1 MKVCFLGLGSM
12 GSGVCRN
19 LLNKGYALQ
28 VWNRSPEKAAK
39 VAGWGAEAFA
49 TPQEAA
55 RGAGVVMSCLSSV
68 AALKAVAG
76 GASGVFSCMG
86 EGMAFYDM
94 GTWDIESVLALDAEA
109 ERHGVRYVHM
119 PMGKGPEAAEA
130 GESPLFFG
138 GSKDVYERDK
148 AFLSDIGEVFYLGD
162 VKAACAFKLITNLI
176 GLSNNVI
183 LTEGVF
189 LAKRMGLSEE
199 AFLNGAKSTGAW
211 SYQMR
216 NSGHKV
222 FAEAFLP
229 MRGTLDNAWK
239 DMKFGVEI
247 GRSVFVGRRTD
258 GRKDDLH
265 LIQTTAQ
272 IRGEMQASR
281 FDVAPNQI
289 VEPQFVDRNLA
300 RQQTPDLL
308 LVDIDAG
315 HVDAHFGKAG
325 ARHQS
330 DVACSH
336 N

>member
-76 GASGVFSCMG
+76 GEDGVFSCMG

-94 GTWDIESVLALDAEA
+94 GTWDIESVLALEAEA
-109 ERHGVRYVHM
+109 ERHGVRYVYM

-176 GLSNNVI
+176 GLSNNRRRVPREEDGP
-183 LTEGVF
+183 LRRGLPQWGEVHRRLVLPDAELGAQGVRRS
-189 LAKRMGLSEE
+189 LPAHARYARQRLERYEVRRGDGGRGGS
-199 AFLNGAKSTGAW
+199 
-211 SYQMR
+211 
-216 NSGHKV
+216 
-222 FAEAFLP
+222 FLP
-229 MRGTLDNAWK
+229 GLRHAQGSLQGRIGSRLRRG
-239 DMKFGVEI
+239 
-247 GRSVFVGRRTD
+247 R
-258 GRKDDLH
+258 LH
-265 LIQTTAQ
+265 L
-272 IRGEMQASR
+272 RVPPSHGC
-281 FDVAPNQI
+281 
-289 VEPQFVDRNLA
+289 
-300 RQQTPDLL
+300 
-308 LVDIDAG
+308 
-315 HVDAHFGKAG
+315 GK
-325 ARHQS
+325 
-330 DVACSH
+330 
-336 N
+336 

>member
-1 MKVCFLGLGSM
+1 
-12 GSGVCRN
+12 
-19 LLNKGYALQ
+19 
-28 VWNRSPEKAAK
+28 KAAK

-76 GASGVFSCMG
+76 GEDGVFSCMG

-130 GESPLFFG
+130 GESPLLFG

-239 DMKFGVEI
+239 DMKFGVEMAEEAGVSCPAFAMLRDRYKAASEAGYGEEDYI
-247 GRSVFVGRRTD
+247 SVYRLLMDAEND
-258 GRKDDLH
+258 GA
-265 LIQTTAQ
+265 TA
-272 IRGEMQASR
+272 A
-281 FDVAPNQI
+281 
-289 VEPQFVDRNLA
+289 EPCN
-300 RQQTPDLL
+300 
-308 LVDIDAG
+308 
-315 HVDAHFGKAG
+315 
-325 ARHQS
+325 
-330 DVACSH
+330 
-336 N
+336 

>member
-55 RGAGVVMSCLSSV
+55 CGAGVVLSCLSSV

-76 GASGVFSCMG
+76 GEDGVFSCMG

-148 AFLSDIGEVFYLGD
+148 AFLSDIGEAFYLGD
-162 VKAACAFKLITNLI
+162 
-176 GLSNNVI
+176 G
-183 LTEGVF
+183 
-189 LAKRMGLSEE
+189 
-199 AFLNGAKSTGAW
+199 
-211 SYQMR
+211 
-216 NSGHKV
+216 
-222 FAEAFLP
+222 
-229 MRGTLDNAWK
+229 
-239 DMKFGVEI
+239 
-247 GRSVFVGRRTD
+247 
-258 GRKDDLH
+258 
-265 LIQTTAQ
+265 
-272 IRGEMQASR
+272 
-281 FDVAPNQI
+281 I
-289 VEPQFVDRNLA
+289 VHTKHIKIFR
-300 RQQTPDLL
+300 
-308 LVDIDAG
+308 
-315 HVDAHFGKAG
+315 
-325 ARHQS
+325 
-330 DVACSH
+330 
-336 N
+336 

>member
-1 MKVCFLGLGSM
+1 MRLFRLCGVPEGEAQQNRAAQQVAQGDPQQVPAHGGPVRAAVQQGMECEIGHVGDGVLQSGEDEGGDGQGDHQGLG
-12 GSGVCRN
+12 G
-19 LLNKGYALQ
+19 
-28 VWNRSPEKAAK
+28 
-39 VAGWGAEAFA
+39 
-49 TPQEAA
+49 
-55 RGAGVVMSCLSSV
+55 
-68 AALKAVAG
+68 
-76 GASGVFSCMG
+76 
-86 EGMAFYDM
+86 
-94 GTWDIESVLALDAEA
+94 LALEAEA
-109 ERHGVRYVHM
+109 ERHGVRYVYM

-239 DMKFGVEI
+239 DMKFGVEMAEEAGVSCPAFAMLRDRYKAASEAGYGEEDYI
-247 GRSVFVGRRTD
+247 SVYRLLMDAEND
-258 GRKDDLH
+258 GA
-265 LIQTTAQ
+265 TA
-272 IRGEMQASR
+272 A
-281 FDVAPNQI
+281 
-289 VEPQFVDRNLA
+289 EPCN
-300 RQQTPDLL
+300 
-308 LVDIDAG
+308 
-315 HVDAHFGKAG
+315 
-325 ARHQS
+325 
-330 DVACSH
+330 
-336 N
+336 

>member
-28 VWNRSPEKAAK
+28 VWNRSPEKAVK

-49 TPQEAA
+49 TPQEAT

-76 GASGVFSCMG
+76 GANGVFSCMG

-94 GTWDIESVLALDAEA
+94 GTWDIESVLALAAEA
-109 ERHGVRYVHM
+109 ERYGVRYVHM

-176 GLSNNVI
+176 GPLRRGLPQWGKVHRR
-183 LTEGVF
+183 LVLPDAELGAQGVRRS
-189 LAKRMGLSEE
+189 LPAHARHARQRLERYEVRRGDGGRGRS
-199 AFLNGAKSTGAW
+199 
-211 SYQMR
+211 
-216 NSGHKV
+216 
-222 FAEAFLP
+222 FLP
-229 MRGTLDNAWK
+229 RLRHAQGSLQGRIGSRLRRG
-239 DMKFGVEI
+239 
-247 GRSVFVGRRTD
+247 R
-258 GRKDDLH
+258 LH
-265 LIQTTAQ
+265 L
-272 IRGEMQASR
+272 RVPPSHGC
-281 FDVAPNQI
+281 
-289 VEPQFVDRNLA
+289 
-300 RQQTPDLL
+300 
-308 LVDIDAG
+308 
-315 HVDAHFGKAG
+315 GK
-325 ARHQS
+325 
-330 DVACSH
+330 
-336 N
+336 

>member
-49 TPQEAA
+49 TPQEAT

-76 GASGVFSCMG
+76 GANGVFSCMG

-216 NSGHKV
+216 NSGQGVRRSLPAHARYARQRLERYEV
-222 FAEAFLP
+222 RRGDGGRGGSFLP
-229 MRGTLDNAWK
+229 RLRHAQGSLQGRIGSRLRRG
-239 DMKFGVEI
+239 
-247 GRSVFVGRRTD
+247 R
-258 GRKDDLH
+258 LH
-265 LIQTTAQ
+265 L
-272 IRGEMQASR
+272 RVPPSHGC
-281 FDVAPNQI
+281 
-289 VEPQFVDRNLA
+289 
-300 RQQTPDLL
+300 
-308 LVDIDAG
+308 
-315 HVDAHFGKAG
+315 GK
-325 ARHQS
+325 
-330 DVACSH
+330 
-336 N
+336 

>member
-1 MKVCFLGLGSM
+1 
-12 GSGVCRN
+12 
-19 LLNKGYALQ
+19 
-28 VWNRSPEKAAK
+28 
-39 VAGWGAEAFA
+39 
-49 TPQEAA
+49 
-55 RGAGVVMSCLSSV
+55 
-68 AALKAVAG
+68 
-76 GASGVFSCMG
+76 
-86 EGMAFYDM
+86 MAFYDM

-162 VKAACAFKLITNLI
+162 VKAACAFKLVTNLI

-239 DMKFGVEI
+239 DMKFGVEMAEEAGVSCPAFAMLRDRYKAASEAGYGEEDYI
-247 GRSVFVGRRTD
+247 SVYRLLMDAEND
-258 GRKDDLH
+258 GA
-265 LIQTTAQ
+265 TA
-272 IRGEMQASR
+272 A
-281 FDVAPNQI
+281 
-289 VEPQFVDRNLA
+289 EPCN
-300 RQQTPDLL
+300 
-308 LVDIDAG
+308 
-315 HVDAHFGKAG
+315 
-325 ARHQS
+325 
-330 DVACSH
+330 
-336 N
+336 

>member
-76 GASGVFSCMG
+76 GEDGVFSCMG

-94 GTWDIESVLALDAEA
+94 GTWDIESVLALEAEA
-109 ERHGVRYVHM
+109 ERHGVRYVYM

-148 AFLSDIGEVFYLGD
+148 AFLSDIGEVFYLGM
-162 VKAACAFKLITNLI
+162 KAAAPPKAHHQLI

-199 AFLNGAKSTGAW
+199 PSSMGRSPPAPGPTRCGTQGTRCSPKPS
-211 SYQMR
+211 
-216 NSGHKV
+216 
-222 FAEAFLP
+222 LP
-229 MRGTLDNAWK
+229 MRGKDTLDNAWK
-239 DMKFGVEI
+239 DGGVEMAEGGSFLRPAFAMLRDRYKAASEAGYGEEDYI
-247 GRSVFVGRRTD
+247 SVYRLLMDAEND
-258 GRKDDLH
+258 GA
-265 LIQTTAQ
+265 TA
-272 IRGEMQASR
+272 A
-281 FDVAPNQI
+281 
-289 VEPQFVDRNLA
+289 EPCN
-300 RQQTPDLL
+300 
-308 LVDIDAG
+308 
-315 HVDAHFGKAG
+315 
-325 ARHQS
+325 
-330 DVACSH
+330 
-336 N
+336 

>member
-76 GASGVFSCMG
+76 GEDGVFSCMG

-222 FAEAFLP
+222 FAKAFLP
-229 MRGTLDNAWK
+229 MRGTLDNAW
-239 DMKFGVEI
+239 
-247 GRSVFVGRRTD
+247 
-258 GRKDDLH
+258 
-265 LIQTTAQ
+265 
-272 IRGEMQASR
+272 
-281 FDVAPNQI
+281 
-289 VEPQFVDRNLA
+289 
-300 RQQTPDLL
+300 
-308 LVDIDAG
+308 
-315 HVDAHFGKAG
+315 
-325 ARHQS
+325 
-330 DVACSH
+330 
-336 N
+336 

>member
-49 TPQEAA
+49 TPQEAT

-76 GASGVFSCMG
+76 GANGVFSCMG
-86 EGMAFYDM
+86 EGMAFYD
-94 GTWDIESVLALDAEA
+94 
-109 ERHGVRYVHM
+109 
-119 PMGKGPEAAEA
+119 MGKGPEAAEA

-148 AFLSDIGEVFYLGD
+148 GFLSDIGEAFYLGD

-239 DMKFGVEI
+239 DMKFGVEM
-247 GRSVFVGRRTD
+247 
-258 GRKDDLH
+258 
-265 LIQTTAQ
+265 A
-272 IRGEMQASR
+272 E
-281 FDVAPNQI
+281 
-289 VEPQFVDRNLA
+289 
-300 RQQTPDLL
+300 
-308 LVDIDAG
+308 
-315 HVDAHFGKAG
+315 KAG
-325 ARHQS
+325 VSCPAFAMLRDRYKAAS
-330 DVACSH
+330 EAGYGEEDYISVYRLLMDAENDGATAAEPC

>member
-76 GASGVFSCMG
+76 GANGVFSC
-86 EGMAFYDM
+86 
-94 GTWDIESVLALDAEA
+94 TWDIESVLALEAEA
-109 ERHGVRYVHM
+109 ERHGVRYVYM

-199 AFLNGAKSTGAW
+199 AFLNGAKSTGA
-211 SYQMR
+211 
-216 NSGHKV
+216 
-222 FAEAFLP
+222 
-229 MRGTLDNAWK
+229 
-239 DMKFGVEI
+239 
-247 GRSVFVGRRTD
+247 
-258 GRKDDLH
+258 
-265 LIQTTAQ
+265 
-272 IRGEMQASR
+272 
-281 FDVAPNQI
+281 
-289 VEPQFVDRNLA
+289 
-300 RQQTPDLL
+300 
-308 LVDIDAG
+308 
-315 HVDAHFGKAG
+315 
-325 ARHQS
+325 
-330 DVACSH
+330 
-336 N
+336 